1 MAPTIL
7 LIHGAWL
14 TPSAWGRFRSL
25 YEARGLTVLA
35 PAWPLLDGPAAEL
48 RRSPPAGLGRLGLR
62 DIVERYAAHAAAL
75 SEPPILIGQGFGGLI
90 VQLLL
95 DRGCGACG
103 VAIAP
108 APPIGVR
115 PDPRAAWTTLPIL
128 LAWNGWNR
136 ALTLSFE
143 RFAANIAQ
151 TLPKAEQAV
160 AYADHVAPTPG
171 RIVFER
177 MLGLA
182 SRVNYANPNRPP
194 LLLIAGEKDRT
205 FPVSMVRRNA
215 RKQQRAASR
224 TDLQLFTGRSHW
236 LCNEPGWEEV
246 ADFALDWALANARSP
261 VDPRET

>member
-1 MAPTIL
+1 M

-14 TPSAWGRFRSL
+14 TPSVWAQFRSR
-25 YEARGLTVLA
+25 YEARGFSVLS
-35 PAWPLLDGPAAEL
+35 PAWPLLDGQAEPL
-48 RRSPPAGLGRLGLR
+48 RRAPPKSLGRLGVGA
-62 DIVERYAAHAAAL
+62 IVEAYAAQAAVL

-108 APPIGVR
+108 APPLGVR
-115 PDPRAAWTTLPIL
+115 IPARAVWTTLPTL

-143 RFAANIAQ
+143 RFAANVAQ
-151 TLPKAEQAV
+151 TLPRTEQSS
-160 AYADHVAPTPG
+160 AYAASVAPAPG
-171 RIVFER
+171 RIFFQR

-182 SRVNYANPNRPP
+182 SRVNYANPHRPP

-205 FPVSMVRRNA
+205 FPFSMVRSNA

-246 ADFALDWALANARSP
+246 ADFALDWALANARP
-261 VDPRET
+261 PGAPRET